1 MVLPGFAQTGGQE
14 ATVFRADTR
23 LVVVHATV
31 TDKNGNLVTGLPRSA
46 FSIYE
51 NDVKQDLKVFRR
63 EDIPVSFGLI
73 VDDSASMREKRE
85 KVASAALDLVRESN
99 PEDEVF
105 IINFN
110 DQTSLE
116 QEYTSNIKQL
126 EQALKRI
133 DPRGGTAM
141 RDALRMGVEHLRH
154 GAKKDKR
161 ALLVIT
167 DGEDN
172 SSLETLEH
180 LVRSAQQN
188 DVLIYAVGLLGEDDP
203 HETQRATHEL
213 DTITQATGG
222 RAWYPKSIAEI
233 DGIAKEIAH
242 DIRNQYT
249 LGYSP
254 TNQALDGT
262 FRKIRVVVNSP
273 DLVIRA
279 RSGYYA
285 GRDSAFSGQAGDLP
299 PAAQVRS
306 AHR

>member
-1 MVLPGFAQTGGQE
+1 M
-14 ATVFRADTR
+14 FRADTR

-51 NDVKQDLKVFRR
+51 NDVKQELKVFRR

-99 PEDEVF
+99 PNDEVF

-110 DQTSLE
+110 ERTSLE
-116 QEYTSNIKQL
+116 QEYTSDIKQL

-141 RDALRMGVEHLRH
+141 RDALRMGVEHLRY
-154 GAKKDKR
+154 GGKKDKR

-203 HETQRATHEL
+203 HETQRATREL

-233 DGIAKEIAH
+233 NGIAKDIAH

-254 TNQALDGT
+254 ANQALDGT
-262 FRKIRVVVNSP
+262 FRKIRVVVNAP
-273 DLVIRA
+273 DLLIRA

-285 GRDSAFSGQAGDLP
+285 GRDSAFSGETRDLP
-299 PAAQVRS
+299 VTAQARS